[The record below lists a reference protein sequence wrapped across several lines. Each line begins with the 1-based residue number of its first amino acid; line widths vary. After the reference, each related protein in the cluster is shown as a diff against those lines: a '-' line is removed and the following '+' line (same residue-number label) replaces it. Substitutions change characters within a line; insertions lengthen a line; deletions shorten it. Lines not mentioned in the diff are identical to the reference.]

1 MEMPTRRRNGAGRL
15 QQRCMRAVLCT
26 PFAARLLS
34 PVDFSGVSSFS
45 LPHGLSR
52 VSAPPALAHGEHPV
66 GHHCGSLFSLRLR
79 PSPAVA
85 AVAGAEVPKDGSSSG
100 TTASAASLNL
110 AKNLA
115 GSGILSLPAGV
126 AAFSS
131 SPAALGPALLMLLVA
146 AVLSTYSFYL
156 IGEVCE
162 DTESSSWS
170 GAWEKSVKKGKW
182 VPQLVV
188 ILQCFGGAVVY
199 AMVIGDL
206 FSSLLQGLGFL
217 PAIFSARSTVIAAI
231 SAVVLYP
238 LCCLRSF
245 GPLAKFSLLGTVGT
259 SYVVMFVTKRFFD
272 GSYAAGGA
280 FYQPLVASAAVKS
293 SMGLVNPQM
302 LVLISILSTAFLV
315 HFNAP
320 QFYSELRPA
329 RFQLGEKE
337 KGEKLQRFIR
347 MSMAGFGIASLQYAL
362 VMAFGFLTFGQAST
376 GNVLLNYSGA
386 DSLAVAARAAIGFSC
401 LFGYPMQFA
410 GFRDG
415 ILEVFG
421 KKDLPKVAH
430 RLVTAGLLAC
440 AAGAACVFR
449 DLGQFQALEGA
460 LLASFLIFAAPPIM
474 ALQPSSRKRSRLA
487 RMGLRSLIVLGT
499 VVGCIGGAVSF
510 GWL

>member
-1 MEMPTRRRNGAGRL
+1 
-15 QQRCMRAVLCT
+15 
-26 PFAARLLS
+26 
-34 PVDFSGVSSFS
+34 
-45 LPHGLSR
+45 
-52 VSAPPALAHGEHPV
+52 
-66 GHHCGSLFSLRLR
+66 
-79 PSPAVA
+79 
-85 AVAGAEVPKDGSSSG
+85 
-100 TTASAASLNL
+100 
-110 AKNLA
+110 
-115 GSGILSLPAGV
+115 
-126 AAFSS
+126 
-131 SPAALGPALLMLLVA
+131 
-146 AVLSTYSFYL
+146 
-156 IGEVCE
+156 
-162 DTESSSWS
+162 
-170 GAWEKSVKKGKW
+170 
-182 VPQLVV
+182 
-188 ILQCFGGAVVY
+188 
-199 AMVIGDL
+199 
-206 FSSLLQGLGFL
+206 
-217 PAIFSARSTVIAAI
+217 
-231 SAVVLYP
+231 VVLYP

-280 FYQPLVASAAVKS
+280 FYQPLVAAAAVKS

-337 KGEKLQRFIR
+337 KLVPVEQSRCYLYVEELFT
-347 MSMAGFGIASLQYAL
+347 AL
-362 VMAFGFLTFGQAST
+362 VMAFGFLTFGEAGEDGTTLEPIAWLQGAQGGRESSHR
-376 GNVLLNYSGA
+376 LLV
-386 DSLAVAARAAIGFSC
+386 SLRLPDAVR
-401 LFGYPMQFA
+401 
-410 GFRDG
+410 RRVH
-415 ILEVFG
+415 VFG

-474 ALQPSSRKRSRLA
+474 ALQPSSRKRSGLA

-499 VVGCIGGAVSF
+499 VVGGIGGAVSF